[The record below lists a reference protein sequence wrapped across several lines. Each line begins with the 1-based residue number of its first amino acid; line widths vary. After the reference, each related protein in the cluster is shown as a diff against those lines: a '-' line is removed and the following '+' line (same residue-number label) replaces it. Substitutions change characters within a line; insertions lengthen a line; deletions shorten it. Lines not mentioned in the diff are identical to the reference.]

1 MLNKIFLKNN
11 LWIYLISFTFIA
23 INTFCIT
30 QEFFWF
36 NVIPLIFLVVFFSV
50 FSLKNFLFFIVFI
63 TPLSIPLK
71 EYIPN
76 LDFDMALP
84 TEPLLFGVMLLF
96 FLKLAVE
103 KKFDK
108 KLLKHPI
115 SISIY
120 FNIFWMFITSLTS
133 SMPLVSFKFFMGRVW
148 FLVAF
153 YFLASQLFTNL
164 RNIKKYIWLY
174 IIGFLIV
181 IFYTIN
187 RHASFGFLDQEAAAW
202 VMFPFLNDHTI
213 YGALLAMILPI
224 LIGFTFFSD
233 YSFKIK
239 TLNFILIIIFTF
251 ATILSYT
258 RAAWLSLVGALGVWI
273 IILLKIKFRTV
284 LITFFTISILLFV
297 FWTKIFIELEKNN
310 QDSSTDFAEHI
321 QSMTNISS
329 DASNLERINRWN
341 SAMRMFV
348 ERPFFGFGPGTY
360 MFQYAPFQFSY
371 EKTIISTNAADGGN
385 AHSEYI
391 GPMAESGI
399 FGLLTLLGI
408 IFTTIYTALKVYN
421 NSKNKEIKMIAIC
434 IILSLITYYLHGFL
448 NNFLDTDKA
457 SVVFWG
463 FTAIIAVLDINKKK
477 LIF

>member
-1 MLNKIFLKNN
+1 
-11 LWIYLISFTFIA
+11 
-23 INTFCIT
+23 
-30 QEFFWF
+30 
-36 NVIPLIFLVVFFSV
+36 
-50 FSLKNFLFFIVFI
+50 
-63 TPLSIPLK
+63 
-71 EYIPN
+71 
-76 LDFDMALP
+76 
-84 TEPLLFGVMLLF
+84 
-96 FLKLAVE
+96 
-103 KKFDK
+103 
-108 KLLKHPI
+108 
-115 SISIY
+115 
-120 FNIFWMFITSLTS
+120 
-133 SMPLVSFKFFMGRVW
+133 MGRVW

-224 LIGFTFFSD
+224 LIGFTFFSES
-233 YSFKIK
+233 SFKIK

-258 RAAWLSLVGALGVWI
+258 RAAWLSLLGALGIWI

-341 SAMRMFV
+341 SAMRMFI

-399 FGLLTLLGI
+399 FGLLTFLGI

-421 NSKNKEIKMIAIC
+421 NSKNKEIRMLAIC

-477 LIF
+477 LILIKKN